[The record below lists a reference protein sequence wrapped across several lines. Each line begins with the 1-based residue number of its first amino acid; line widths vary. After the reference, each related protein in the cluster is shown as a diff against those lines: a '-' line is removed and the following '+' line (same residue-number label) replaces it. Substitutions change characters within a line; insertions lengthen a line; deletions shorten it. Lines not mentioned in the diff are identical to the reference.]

1 MQKRMLLDGC
11 SFTYGLGLNQEQTL
25 EHYFIECGY
34 DVINLSRPGKSNQA
48 IALDIYHNI
57 DDCDIVIAGWTFS
70 SRWYLQYHLMNID
83 LLSSREHIE
92 LPHTLN
98 SGLIE
103 KSYEDLHHS
112 LYSLFDSSHWDKCSN
127 MLIDTT
133 AAAITQQQK
142 ACVFFS
148 WETRN
153 TKCPLYY
160 PHVPKSH
167 RLPDGH
173 LNADGTTQLF
183 NHLTY
188 LIEQ

>member
-1 MQKRMLLDGC
+1 MQKRILLDGC
-11 SFTYGLGLNQEQTL
+11 SFTYGLGLDREQTL
-25 EHYFIECGY
+25 EHHFIESGY

-48 IALDIYHNI
+48 IALDIYHNT
-57 DDCDIVIAGWTFS
+57 DDYDIVVAGWTFS
-70 SRWYLQYHLMNID
+70 TRWYLRYHSLDID

-92 LPHTLN
+92 IPNTLD
-98 SGLIE
+98 SRLIE
-103 KSYEDLHHS
+103 ESYQDLHHS
-112 LYSLFDSSHWDKCSN
+112 LYSLFDLSHWDQCSN

-133 AAAITQQQK
+133 AAIIAQRQK
-142 ACVFFS
+142 NYVFFS

-167 RLPDGH
+167 RLLDGH
-173 LNADGTTQLF
+173 LNADGTTHLF
-183 NHLTY
+183 NHLTQ

>member
-11 SFTYGLGLNQEQTL
+11 SFTYGLGLNQKQTL
-25 EHYFIECGY
+25 EHHFIESGY
-34 DVINLSRPGKSNQA
+34 DVVNLSRPGKSNQA
-48 IALDIYHNI
+48 IALDIYHNT
-57 DDCDIVIAGWTFS
+57 DDYDIVVAGWTFS
-70 SRWYLQYHLMNID
+70 TRWYLRYHSLDID

-92 LPHTLN
+92 IPNTLD
-98 SGLIE
+98 SRLIE
-103 KSYEDLHHS
+103 ESYQDLHHS
-112 LYSLFDSSHWDKCSN
+112 LYSLFDLSHWDKCSN

-133 AAAITQQQK
+133 AAIIAQRQK
-142 ACVFFS
+142 NYVFFS

-173 LNADGTTQLF
+173 LNADGTTHLF
-183 NHLTY
+183 SHLTQ